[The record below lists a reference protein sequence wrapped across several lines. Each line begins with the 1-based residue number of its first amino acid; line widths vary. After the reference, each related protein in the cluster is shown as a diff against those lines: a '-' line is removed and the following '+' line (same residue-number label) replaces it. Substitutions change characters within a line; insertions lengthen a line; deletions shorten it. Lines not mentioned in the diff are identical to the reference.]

1 VASNALRTRREED
14 EVMNVLAKRLA
25 ATGALLIG
33 VAGLSACG
41 VAETV
46 EETVAEV
53 SATTTLIKGVP
64 TGSSPVFHYTIKG
77 GVSPFS
83 GVVDAPSKGFT
94 SDFVQKIE
102 EGGGFTLTMK
112 FLVVEKQAWA
122 KISFTGAPANS
133 GLPKLPKKWMK
144 LEPGKLSAGSSE
156 DLTYN
161 GESDPGYVSTLI
173 EAATGLKETGKG
185 VYAGTTDL
193 TKATEAEIVDDATLK
208 ALGEQA
214 KTVPLELALDSE
226 GRITKAV
233 VKIPAAGKAKASTY
247 EVLYDQY
254 GTAAPVKVPADVVA
268 APAAAYELLNG

>member
-1 VASNALRTRREED
+1 VASNASRIRREED

-83 GVVDAPSKGFT
+83 GVVDAPGKGFT
-94 SDFVQKIE
+94 SDFVQEIE
-102 EGGGFTLTMK
+102 EGGFTLTMK

-122 KISFTGAPANS
+122 KISFAGAPAGS

-144 LEPGKLSAGSSE
+144 LDPGKLSADSSE

-173 EAATGLKETGKG
+173 ESATGLKEPGKG
-185 VYAGTTDL
+185 AYAGTTDL

-233 VKIPAAGKAKASTY
+233 VKIPAAGKVKTSTY

-254 GTAAPVKVPADVVA
+254 GTAAPVKVPADGVA

>member
-1 VASNALRTRREED
+1 
-14 EVMNVLAKRLA
+14 MNVLAKRLA

-33 VAGLSACG
+33 AAGLTACG
-41 VAETV
+41 VTETVQETV
-46 EETVAEV
+46 EEV

-64 TGSSPVFHYTIKG
+64 TTSTPVFHYTIKG

-83 GVVDAPSKGFT
+83 GVVDAPNKAIT
-94 SDFVQKIE
+94 SDFVQDIE
-102 EGGGFTLTMK
+102 EGGFTLTMK
-112 FLVVEKQAWA
+112 FLVVGKQAWA
-122 KISFTGAPANS
+122 KISFGGAPAGS
-133 GLPKLPKKWMK
+133 GLPKLPRKWMK
-144 LEPGKLSAGSSE
+144 LDSGKLSAGSSE

-173 EAATGLKETGKG
+173 ESATGLKETGKG

-193 TKATEAEIVDDATLK
+193 TRATEAEIVDDATLK

-214 KTVPLELALDSE
+214 KAVPLELALDSE

-233 VKIPAAGKAKASTY
+233 VKIPAAGKVKAGTY
-247 EVLYDQY
+247 EVVYDRY
-254 GTAAPVKVPADVVA
+254 GTAAPVKAPIDVVA